1 MTKIRTRLVK
11 EICAR
16 KICEYKLRVN
26 RFVEK
31 TYALEICEH
40 KILDQIRRRENVK
53 KAEEYKKEKKCAMQ
67 LASTGMRKENG
78 LRYH

>member
-53 KAEEYKKEKKCAMQ
+53 KKLKSTKRKKKARQRTALC
-67 LASTGMRKENG
+67 S
-78 LRYH
+78 